1 MTKFKMFLYEAAV
14 EVKFWIWHDSCIAL
28 AKLFT
33 QQSPNNNFQL
43 HPKIAS
49 NHEDLASAHHLYS
62 YPFLEFTTS
71 HQILY
76 YFKTA

>member
-33 QQSPNNNFQL
+33 QQSPNSNFQL

-49 NHEDLASAHHLYS
+49 NHDDLASAHHL
-62 YPFLEFTTS
+62 
-71 HQILY
+71 
-76 YFKTA
+76 